1 MSGARKVDRDAA
13 YVDGFTLPIPR
24 DQLDNYRRLSA
35 AVAKVWKAAGALD
48 YQEFVLDDPKLEGTR
63 SFNEAVTPAV
73 DEVVVFGWVSFASR
87 DARDRAN
94 AKVAADP
101 GMPELIESA
110 GAGFDAR
117 RMIYGG
123 FRALSRPGAED

>member
-1 MSGARKVDRDAA
+1 MRGAKQSGCDAA

-24 DQLDNYRRLSA
+24 AQLDNYRQLSA
-35 AVAKVWKAAGALD
+35 AVAEVWQAAGALD
-48 YQEFVLDDPKLEGTR
+48 YQEFVLDDPELEGTR
-63 SFNEAVTPAV
+63 SFSEAVTV
-73 DEVVVFGWVSFASR
+73 SDDEVVVFGWVSFASR
-87 DARDRAN
+87 EARDQAN
-94 AKVAADP
+94 ARVAADP
-101 GMPELIESA
+101 SMPALIESA